1 MSDFPISSHERADT
15 DAPPALN
22 QESYYVVSNPQ
33 PKQQEELAVLF
44 TGSSQTK
51 PGHKL
56 GPKVVDYYL
65 LHYIQSGC
73 GTYTSQGK
81 TYPLRAGDS
90 FLIEPGRLISYAADE
105 RDPWRYRW
113 LAFEGG
119 QAARLLEATGLSSQ
133 QPIVHTSGKRHIPVI
148 YHQIQ
153 AAFQSRL
160 SHAGLK
166 AVGYLHLLLAEYA
179 QALQPKQHND
189 PQLTGSTGEQLA
201 QQALHYLS
209 TQYAEPI
216 TIELMAETFGYSRA
230 YLSALFKKHT
240 GLTPAT
246 FLLRLRIDKA
256 RLLLRERQELTTQQI
271 ASSVGFLDPLYFS
284 KQFKR
289 LYGMPPTEYRDAMNR
304 L

>member
-1 MSDFPISSHERADT
+1 MSDSHTSPCQIVSAH
-15 DAPPALN
+15 ALN
-22 QESYYVVSNPQ
+22 KESYYMVSNPQ
-33 PKQQEELAVLF
+33 PKKQDDLSVLF

-51 PGHKL
+51 PGHKP

-65 LHYIQSGC
+65 LHYIQSGL
-73 GTYTSQGK
+73 GTYTCQGI
-81 TYPLRAGDS
+81 TYKLGAGDS
-90 FLIEPGRLISYAADE
+90 FLIEPGKLISYAADE
-105 RDPWRYRW
+105 NHPWHYRW

-133 QPIVHTSGKRHIPVI
+133 QPIVHTGGKRHIPVM
-148 YHQIQ
+148 YHKIQ
-153 AAFQSRL
+153 AAFQTRL
-160 SHAGLK
+160 AHAGLK

-179 QALQPKQHND
+179 HALQPKQQSD
-189 PQLTGSTGEQLA
+189 PHLTGTGEQIA

-216 TIELMAETFGYSRA
+216 TIELMAEAFGYNRA
-230 YLSALFKKHT
+230 YLSTLFKKHT

-256 RLLLRERQELTTQQI
+256 RLLLRERQELTIEQI
-271 ASSVGFLDPLYFS
+271 ASSVGFHDPLYFS

-289 LYGMPPTEYRDAMNR
+289 LYGMSPTDYRDAMKR